1 MGVYI
6 ASLTLLSFVFSWN
19 FLDKAAALIL
29 KDSHVAVILMLHIC
43 LLFWLVSCVLGFIT
57 NSDVLVWM
65 IFWGV
70 ILNHHLVFFLPLH
83 QILLHLLAN
92 ILLGFPYA
100 PLQDKAFRV
109 CFVLHWVEPWLESFH
124 NVYNLLFNSSLNH
137 RRILHATRVD
147 HIPWR
152 IIKFAHFSVQ
162 IDNVTRCERLLPA
175 SLKFLFNFV
184 SERLA
189 ASFW

>member
-1 MGVYI
+1 
-6 ASLTLLSFVFSWN
+6 
-19 FLDKAAALIL
+19 
-29 KDSHVAVILMLHIC
+29 
-43 LLFWLVSCVLGFIT
+43 
-57 NSDVLVWM
+57 M

-109 CFVLHWVEPWLESFH
+109 CFVLHWVEPGLKSFH

-137 RRILHATRVD
+137 CRILHATCVD

-152 IIKFAHFSVQ
+152 IIEFAHFSVQ

-189 ASFW
+189 ASFWKSWAFLWISGAGSKGSLCWRPVIAWIPFARNRG